1 MNTAYEILDVTTT
14 ANDVEIK
21 QAYLRQVKDNPPDRD
36 QEKFQ
41 LIHRAYSAIKDH
53 KSRVSHALFML
64 PKANFDDLIDQILK
78 TEQPANLSLEY
89 FNQLLSASIDDAT
102 LLNVTATPEK

>member
-21 QAYLRQVKDNPPDRD
+21 QAYLRQVKNNPPDRD

-41 LIHRAYSAIKDH
+41 LIHNAYSAIKDH
-53 KSRVSHALFML
+53 KSRVSHALFAL
-64 PKANFDDLIDQILK
+64 PKRSFDVLVDQILQ
-78 TEQPANLSLEY
+78 TEQPANLSAEY
-89 FNQLLSASIDDAT
+89 FNQLLSASIDETT
-102 LLNVTATPEK
+102 LLNATATPEK